1 MKNSGPNRIPPV
13 SGHVVNLTLNIVVIA
28 VLYLFLGAT
37 ASYGLSQVVPSFDDR
52 WKALPMSMKL
62 LDVSLEISGIVL
74 ASFWITY
81 VARWFIPIFPVS
93 SSLEQIIET
102 FGGQVSFLYAVFI
115 FLEVLDDKLIHVYK
129 EIFG

>member
-13 SGHVVNLTLNIVVIA
+13 SGHIVNLTLNIVVIA

>member
-1 MKNSGPNRIPPV
+1 MKNTGPNRIPPV
-13 SGHVVNLTLNIVVIA
+13 TGHIVNLTLNIVVIA

-37 ASYGLSQVVPSFDDR
+37 ASYGLSQVVPSFDDK

-62 LDVSLEISGIVL
+62 ADVSLEISAIVL

-81 VARWFIPIFPVS
+81 VARSVIPIFPVS
-93 SSLEQIIET
+93 VALEQIIET

>member
-1 MKNSGPNRIPPV
+1 MKNSGPNRIPSV

-28 VLYLFLGAT
+28 ILYLFLGAT
-37 ASYGLSQVVPSFDDR
+37 ASYGLWQIVPSFDDR

-81 VARWFIPIFPVS
+81 LARWVIPIFPLSVG
-93 SSLEQIIET
+93 LEQIVET